1 MWPISKRFKLI
12 GNIFTTIT
20 VKHLFKTFQI
30 LYWKHKIIK
39 KNKKYVKNISKT
51 NFIWEKI
58 ESKHLAAQQ
67 IQKIKQQKNNGYKKI
82 NDDNS
87 LSLSNT

>member
-1 MWPISKRFKLI
+1 MSK
-12 GNIFTTIT
+12 IFR
-20 VKHLFKTFQI
+20 KQI
-30 LYWKHKIIK
+30 LFGRKSKA
-39 KNKKYVKNISKT
+39 NILT
-51 NFIWEKI
+51 
-58 ESKHLAAQQ
+58 AQQ